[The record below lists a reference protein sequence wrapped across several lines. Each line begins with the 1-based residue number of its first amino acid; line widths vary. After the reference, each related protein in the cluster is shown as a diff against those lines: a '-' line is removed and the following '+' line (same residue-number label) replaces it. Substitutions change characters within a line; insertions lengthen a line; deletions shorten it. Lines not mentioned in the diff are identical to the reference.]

1 MRRLTYWLLTT
12 EYPPLHG
19 GGISTYCHYTAKMLA
34 AGGVNVSVLVPD
46 DGIRDHEIRQE
57 ETGVRVIRFNSD
69 RSGLSN
75 DIGYAA
81 RLSYEFAVLVRTLIG
96 QGETPDI
103 IEAQDYLGI
112 ACYLLQFKHLLYPD
126 VKDIPIVL
134 TLHSPAF
141 LYLEYNRVPTY
152 RFPDFWTGEME
163 IQAIRMADHLISP
176 TAYLADVVRR
186 YVPFPDDRLTVL
198 RNPFYGVR
206 DTTFPAERNK
216 ILYYGKLS
224 PQKGSFEL
232 LAYFRDL
239 WKEGFTHPLHIVGGT
254 DIVYHPERMTM
265 GQLVER
271 DYGEYIRNGLLLFRG
286 KIAPSA
292 LADELR
298 SAHVVI
304 VPSIV
309 DNLPYVVLE
318 AMSLGKVVLVSVQGG
333 QREIIEEGIDG
344 FLFDHTLEGDFSR
357 QLKKV
362 LSLSTDELLGIGDN
376 ARAKLNSV
384 YHGDVIGPKKLQELH
399 SILQNKAAER
409 SLAKRS
415 FPLAEHSFPF
425 LYQEPFT
432 ELKEETDNNTLSIVI
447 PFYNMGAYIRECIR
461 SVQASTYPDREI
473 VIVDDGSTEQKSLA
487 VLEELEQEKNIKVYR
502 KKNEGLAKTRNYG
515 ADCATG
521 RFLAFLDADD
531 CVDPTYYEKA
541 IRVLRQQKNVFFV
554 GSWVRYFGDSQKKW
568 VTFLPQPPYLLIHNT
583 LNSSGLVYKKAAFCK
598 GGLND
603 HRVDYGLEDYES
615 VIHLTALGYNGV
627 VLPEFLFRYRVRENS
642 MFRKITREKLLYSY
656 KYITE
661 KHASYYVKFAPST
674 IHLLNANGP
683 GFLFDNPTFEVFIH
697 TRSEI
702 TSPLLRK
709 IKQIIKRNKFL
720 KKIALKLIK

>member
-34 AGGVNVSVLVPD
+34 ASGVNVSVLVPD
-46 DGIRDHEIRQE
+46 DGIRDYEIKQDG
-57 ETGVRVIRFNSD
+57 TGVRVIRFNSD

-96 QGETPDI
+96 QGEVPDI

-163 IQAIRMADHLISP
+163 KQAIRMADHLISP
-176 TAYLADVVRR
+176 TEYLADVVRR
-186 YVPFPDDRLTVL
+186 YVPFPDDRVTVL

-216 ILYYGKLS
+216 IVFYGKLS

-232 LAYFRDL
+232 FAYFREL
-239 WKEGFTHPLHIVGGT
+239 WKEGFPHPLHIVGGT

-271 DYGEYIRNGLLLFRG
+271 DYGEYIRNGLLIFRG

-318 AMSLGKVVLVSVQGG
+318 AMSLGKVVLASVQGG

-344 FLFDHTLEGDFSR
+344 FLFDHTLEGSFST
-357 QLKKV
+357 QLKKI
-362 LSLSTDELLGIGDN
+362 LSLSNEELLRMGDQ
-376 ARAKLNSV
+376 ARTKIRSV

-399 SILQNKAAER
+399 RIQHNRPADG
-409 SLAKRS
+409 
-415 FPLAEHSFPF
+415 SFPF
-425 LYQEPFT
+425 LYQEPFNGL
-432 ELKEETDNNTLSIVI
+432 EEETANSTLSVVI
-447 PFYNMGAYIRECIR
+447 PFYNMGAYIRESIR
-461 SVQASTYPDREI
+461 SVQASTYPDIEI
-473 VIVDDGSTEQKSLA
+473 LIIDDGSTDAAGRAILG
-487 VLEELEQEKNIKVYR
+487 ELEREKNIKVYR

-515 ADCATG
+515 ALYATG
-521 RFLAFLDADD
+521 RYLAFLDADD
-531 CVDPTYYEKA
+531 CVDPVYYEKA
-541 IRVLRQQKNVFFV
+541 IRVLREQENVFFV
-554 GSWVRYFGDSQKKW
+554 GCWVRYFGDSQKKW
-568 VTFLPQPPYLLIHNT
+568 ITFLPQPPYLLVHNT
-583 LNSSGLVYKKAAFCK
+583 LNSSGLVYKRAAFCRE
-598 GGLND
+598 GLND
-603 HRVDYGLEDYES
+603 PLVDYGLEDYES
-615 VIHLTALGYNGV
+615 VIHLTASGYNGV
-627 VLPEFLFRYRVRENS
+627 ILPEFLFRYRVRENS

-661 KHASYYVKFAPST
+661 KHGGYYVKFATST
-674 IHLLNANGP
+674 INLLNANGP
-683 GFLFDNPTFEVFIH
+683 GFLFDNPTFEVSIH

-702 TSPLLRK
+702 KSPLLRK
-709 IKQIIKRNKFL
+709 VKQVVKRNKFL